1 MSKTRII
8 SYADAKLKC
17 SEQSEDRDAIL
28 TVLVEPTVRIAIEE
42 VGLTPEDFLINE
54 QSKIE
59 FYEKPISYR
68 DEDDA
73 FGSIYYDCRTIDTIY
88 RVECRITF
96 ELDTVTT
103 DTEIYKLPDY
113 RSGNKEWLY
122 FDTNG
127 EWLRGPG

>member
-28 TVLVEPTVRIAIEE
+28 TVPVEPTVRIAIEE